1 MTITYFTAGFYVAYQ
16 ILKIDPTCGLHEGSL
31 PNSWSTRVDSHE
43 YSILSQ
49 QLVRENFDYKKYY
62 LEEWQN
68 VYFQSRN
75 SNIKIS
81 GWLFNYFPN
90 RPIIIVTHGISPNGK
105 CKSESNII
113 ASYLVNKN
121 FNVLT
126 IDLRNYGES
135 ETVSSFDDLGLESY
149 SDILGGFDFLKK
161 IGFKSYSI
169 GLHGISLGAS
179 TSIFAANAEPEIQA
193 IWADSSLAEFDM
205 ILKDEIA
212 RYGLDIEFGPA
223 VSFAGRI
230 LTGIN
235 PTELSPAKKLSKKQ
249 FYFFTHGDSDTR
261 ILLRHFNYFKEYTN
275 DNNINAEFWLA
286 KDAYHVDAMFRYP
299 EEYSEKMEMFF
310 NKVLK

>member
-1 MTITYFTAGFYVAYQ
+1 
-16 ILKIDPTCGLHEGSL
+16 
-31 PNSWSTRVDSHE
+31 
-43 YSILSQ
+43 
-49 QLVRENFDYKKYY
+49 
-62 LEEWQN
+62 
-68 VYFQSRN
+68 
-75 SNIKIS
+75 
-81 GWLFNYFPN
+81 
-90 RPIIIVTHGISPNGK
+90 
-105 CKSESNII
+105 
-113 ASYLVNKN
+113 
-121 FNVLT
+121 
-126 IDLRNYGES
+126 
-135 ETVSSFDDLGLESY
+135 
-149 SDILGGFDFLKK
+149 
-161 IGFKSYSI
+161 
-169 GLHGISLGAS
+169 
-179 TSIFAANAEPEIQA
+179 
-193 IWADSSLAEFDM
+193 M

-212 RYGLDIEFGPA
+212 RYGLNIEFGPA